1 MEKGNQRINGK
12 TRRERFSDLYKELLY
27 ISRAM
32 DSIIAS
38 DISKAAKKCKVS
50 AVSTADALLV
60 NEMTPSEWVSYII
73 DKREQQEA
81 EARVRHEEKK
91 RQQQAMENAMEEDY
105 INTLFTPEAEADAA
119 PEQEPEQE
127 DEELPV
133 RPRGVTS
140 SISVSDAL
148 AQAEEAIDFVR
159 NNPLNQQRK
168 LLSNIFGADY
178 VRDNP
183 ILVVGAAIVE
193 ELTALRLEIA
203 QLQTILDK

>member
-12 TRRERFSDLYKELLY
+12 TRRERFGDLYKELLY

-32 DSIIAS
+32 DSIIGS
-38 DISKAAKKCKVS
+38 DIRQAAKKCKVS
-50 AVSTADALLV
+50 AVSIADAQLV

-81 EARVRHEEKK
+81 EARVRYEEKK
-91 RQQQAMENAMEEDY
+91 RQQEEAMENAMEEDY
-105 INTLFTPEAEADAA
+105 ISTLFTPEAETE

-168 LLSNIFGADY
+168 RLSNIFGADY

>member
-1 MEKGNQRINGK
+1 MKKGNQRINGK

-91 RQQQAMENAMEEDY
+91 RQQLEAMENAMEEDY
-105 INTLFTPEAEADAA
+105 INTLFTPEADAA
-119 PEQEPEQE
+119 PEQEPEQH
-127 DEELPV
+127 DGELPV